1 MPGDQS
7 TDVAPPRRRVSAVGS
22 ALRNPSLARVLF
34 AFFVFNAA
42 EWGTWIAILVY
53 AYDRG
58 GPGAA
63 ALVAVIQ
70 LIPCAILAPVAATL
84 GDRIPRNRALAIG
97 YLLQAITMG
106 LTALA
111 LFASAPVPLVYAMAS
126 ITAVSETLTRPV
138 HLSALPG
145 MARTPE
151 ELSAANALSSTIE
164 GLAIFVGPAIMGV
177 LIAAS
182 GPGLVFAVMAGAH
195 GVGSTLVATSRVID
209 QRAEVVDEGGAWH
222 PSEALQGLTEL
233 RYAPGAAFLVILIGA
248 EWVVLGM
255 LDLLCV
261 ILAFDVLRLG
271 PSGPGIMAS
280 AGGVGAL
287 IGASATVLLIGRSR
301 LRPAVTLGALLAGVS
316 LAFVAVGDAAAIA
329 FLLLAIGGAGRSL
342 VDVSARTL
350 LQRSVPDDVL
360 SRVFGLQE
368 GLSSLTLAVG
378 SAIVP
383 LLVSVLGATATFAVA
398 GALMPTL
405 LIVGWSR
412 LHALDAGERPY
423 PGAELELLRSMPIF
437 RPLGPATLERLLM
450 HLAPLDV
457 ETGAAIIRQG
467 EPGDL
472 FYAVEDGE
480 FVVSVS
486 GQAVAR
492 IGRGAFFG
500 ETALLRNAPRNATVT
515 ALTPG
520 RLLTLP
526 REEFLAAVTG
536 SRTSVRA
543 ADRVI
548 ERHSGELPPQ

>member
-1 MPGDQS
+1 M
-7 TDVAPPRRRVSAVGS
+7 VGA
-22 ALRNPSLARVLF
+22 ALRNPSLARALF

-42 EWGTWIAILVY
+42 EWGTWIAMLVY
-53 AYDRG
+53 AFDRG
-58 GPGAA
+58 GTGAA

-70 LIPCAILAPVAATL
+70 LIPCALLAPVAATL
-84 GDRIPRNRALAIG
+84 GDRIRKDRALAIG

-106 LTALA
+106 LTALV
-111 LFASAPVPLVYAMAS
+111 LSLSAPLPLVYAMAS
-126 ITAVSETLTRPV
+126 ITAVSVTLTRPV

-145 MARTPE
+145 LARTPE

-164 GLAIFVGPAIMGV
+164 GLAIFVGPAATGV

-182 GPGLVFAVMAGAH
+182 GPWLVYAVMAGANT
-195 GVGSTLVATSRVID
+195 VGSALIATSRVVD
-209 QRAEVVDEGGAWH
+209 LRAEAVHDGGAWH
-222 PSEALQGLTEL
+222 PSEVLQGLIEL
-233 RYAPGAAFLVILIGA
+233 RYEPGAAFLVVLISV

-255 LDLLCV
+255 LDVLCV
-261 ILAFDVLRLG
+261 VLAFDVLGLG

-301 LRPAVTLGALLAGVS
+301 LRPAVVLGALLAGVS
-316 LAFVAVGDAAAIA
+316 LAFVGAGGAPATA
-329 FLLLAIGGAGRSL
+329 FLLLAVGGAGRSL

-350 LQRSVPDDVL
+350 LQRAVPDDVL
-360 SRVFGLQE
+360 ARVFGLQE
-368 GLSSLTLAVG
+368 GLSSLTLAIG
-378 SAIVP
+378 SATVP
-383 LLVSVLGATATFAVA
+383 LLVSKLGAMATFAVA
-398 GALMPTL
+398 GALMPVL
-405 LIVGWSR
+405 VIVGWHR
-412 LHALDAGERPY
+412 LRALDAGERRY
-423 PGAELELLRSMPIF
+423 GGAELELLRSMPIF
-437 RPLGPATLERLLM
+437 RPLGPATLERLLA

-457 ETGAAIIRQG
+457 EAGAVIVRQG
-467 EPGDL
+467 EPGEL

-486 GQAVAR
+486 GREIAKV
-492 IGRGAFFG
+492 GRGGFFG

-536 SRTSVRA
+536 ARTSVRA

-548 ERHSGELPPQ
+548 EQHQVKRPAR

>member
-1 MPGDQS
+1 MSGAPS
-7 TDVAPPRRRVSAVGS
+7 TDAAPDRRRVSVVGA
-22 ALRNPSLARVLF
+22 ALRNPSLARALF

-42 EWGTWIAILVY
+42 EWGTWIAMLVY
-53 AYDRG
+53 AFDRG
-58 GPGAA
+58 GTGAA

-70 LIPCAILAPVAATL
+70 LIPCALLAPVAATL
-84 GDRIPRNRALAIG
+84 GDRIRRDRALAIG

-111 LFASAPVPLVYAMAS
+111 LFAAAPLPLVYAMAS
-126 ITAVSETLTRPV
+126 ITAVSVTLTRPV

-164 GLAIFVGPAIMGV
+164 GLAIFVGPALTGV
-177 LIAAS
+177 LIATS
-182 GPGLVFAVMAGAH
+182 GPWLVFAVMAGAH
-195 GVGSTLVATSRVID
+195 AVGGALVATSRIVD
-209 QRAEVVDEGGAWH
+209 LRAEVAHDGGAWH

-233 RYAPGAAFLVILIGA
+233 RYEPGAAFLVILIGA

-255 LDLLCV
+255 LDVLCV
-261 ILAFDVLRLG
+261 VLAFDVLELG

-287 IGASATVLLIGRSR
+287 VGALATVLLIGRSR
-301 LRPAVTLGALLAGVS
+301 LRPAVALGTLLAGVP
-316 LAFVAVGDAAAIA
+316 LVFVGLGRVPALA
-329 FLLLAIGGAGRSL
+329 FLLLAVGGAGRSL

-350 LQRSVPDDVL
+350 LQRTVPDDVL
-360 SRVFGLQE
+360 ARVFGLQE
-368 GLSSLTLAVG
+368 GLSSLTLAIG

-383 LLVSVLGATATFAVA
+383 LLVFELGTTATFAVA
-398 GALMPTL
+398 GALMPVL
-405 LIVGWSR
+405 VIVGWHR
-412 LHALDAGERPY
+412 LRALDAGERRY
-423 PGAELELLRSMPIF
+423 AGAELELLRSMPIF
-437 RPLGPATLERLLM
+437 RPLGPAILERLLA

-457 ETGAAIIRQG
+457 EAGAMIVRQG
-467 EPGDL
+467 EPGEL
-472 FYAVEDGE
+472 FYAVEDGK
-480 FVVSVS
+480 FVVSVDS
-486 GQAVAR
+486 REVAR
-492 IGRGAFFG
+492 IGRGGFFG
-500 ETALLRNAPRNATVT
+500 ETALLRNAPRNATVM

-548 ERHSGELPPQ
+548 ERHRVERPEQ